1 MLTTPP
7 PTGAPAGEK
16 PLVLVVDDEYGPR
29 ESIAFTL
36 SSEFA
41 VETAERAAEALAK
54 LRAKAYHLV
63 VLDIRMPEMDG
74 IKALEELRKI
84 DPYVS
89 VIMLTGSGT

>member
-7 PTGAPAGEK
+7 VIGAALGDK

-41 VETAERAAEALAK
+41 VDTAERAAEALAK
-54 LRAKAYHLV
+54 IRAKAYHLV
-63 VLDIRMPEMDG
+63 VMDIR
-74 IKALEELRKI
+74 KW
-84 DPYVS
+84 
-89 VIMLTGSGT
+89 TGSGRSRSCGKSTPMFP